1 MQARLLINNIRKN
14 MSEDN
19 VADTYAKKVA
29 VSEKIKEVFDFIQE
43 QLPDGRYKAL
53 TITELELVEI
63 WAIKSLTK

>member
-1 MQARLLINNIRKN
+1 